1 MFYKINPIN
10 NDGVTKTDL
19 NMDMNTFYEL
29 E

>member
-10 NDGVTKTDL
+10 NDGVTKADL